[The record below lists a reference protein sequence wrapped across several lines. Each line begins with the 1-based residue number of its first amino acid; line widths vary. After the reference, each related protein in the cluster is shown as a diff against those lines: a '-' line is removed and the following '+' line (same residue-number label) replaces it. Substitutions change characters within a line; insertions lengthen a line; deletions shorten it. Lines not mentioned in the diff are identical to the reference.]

1 MTMNPH
7 GIRRFQGRVA
17 LVTGGASGIGR
28 ATAARLADEGARVI
42 VADNNAE
49 LGAETVGHP
58 RDAGGDASW
67 WPQPVLRP

>member
-1 MTMNPH
+1 MKPH
-7 GIRRFQGRVA
+7 GIARFEGRAA

-28 ATAARLADEGARVI
+28 ATAVRLADEGARVI
-42 VADNNAE
+42 ATDNSVE